1 MTIAQIWL
9 FFGLVHYSFVQVSLL
24 SEWNLNFPLQKMLD
38 QAFEGSYQGLHED
51 HKVLKTKTHVMV
63 ED

>member
-1 MTIAQIWL
+1 MTIAHLWL
-9 FFGLVHYSFVQVSLL
+9 FFGLVHHSFVQVSLL
-24 SEWNLNFPLQKMLD
+24 SEWNLTFPLQKMLD
-38 QAFEGSYQGLHED
+38 QDFEGSHQGVHEA

>member
-1 MTIAQIWL
+1 MTIAHLWL
-9 FFGLVHYSFVQVSLL
+9 FFGLVHHSLSRL
-24 SEWNLNFPLQKMLD
+24 AYYLNGTFPLQKMLD
-38 QAFEGSYQGLHED
+38 QAFEGSHQGVHED